1 MIRICMKLGIALIL
15 ISLSSIKVS
24 AQGIAINSNG
34 VKADKS
40 AILDVSAINKGIL
53 IPRVALQNINDKVT
67 IPSPAH
73 SLLVYNTSENIYGK
87 GFYYNKGTDDDPLWM
102 QLGVTPVN
110 SAWLTGGN
118 DDVNDDVSY
127 MGTNIDEDVVF
138 RRNGTL
144 SMQIRT
150 GGALLATGDATGV
163 TPTEGKGSR
172 LMWIPAKAAFRV
184 GGITEDYADA
194 WNDEFIGQYSFA
206 AGQNAR
212 AQGDYSVAMGYNTLA
227 TDPYSTAL
235 GGETKAQHFFALATG
250 LRTVAMGNSSTAM
263 GFRSMASGSASVAM
277 GDSTEAKGDVSI
289 AMGYKTF
296 AEGDHSTAT
305 GYQTHAIGN
314 RSTAMGENTKAV
326 GEGSFASGKGSDALG
341 EYSTVFGEATAIGNY
356 SIAGGTAIA
365 TAEYATA
372 FGFGATANGL
382 HSFAAGSG
390 ANAMGDRSAAFNN
403 GTTDKDA
410 NYAFATGT
418 STAKNTSS
426 VAMGSGNEALEKYTV
441 ALGQSTYAGGVA
453 SLSMGSE
460 SGTIGHYSAVIGKGL
475 YTSAYANFVV
485 GSYNKFGFEDLA
497 KEFKANQPLFQVG
510 NGTGGGARSNAVTV
524 LANAKT
530 GINTTDNPK
539 ALLHL
544 KATVGD
550 GWDRHIRLEEEN
562 SGNYGAILYDEE
574 GMKFRNFKEGNTFY
588 FRNNNNGTIAK
599 IESNGNME
607 ISGMLTENSDI
618 RLKTN
623 IEALSNV
630 LSRIDKIQPVKYD
643 FIDQIN
649 HPSMRQIGFSAQ
661 EIQKVFPE
669 LVSQNKDGYLSV
681 AYTNM
686 TAVLLQA
693 IKEQHEIIETQ
704 QKNILALQQNI
715 YEQKEFNIKM
725 LQQSLEHQKQ
735 INNLQN
741 KLKIK

>member
-410 NYAFATGT
+410 NGNILRQ
-418 STAKNTSS
+418 SDLVCNDKGHPIQLSLLD
-426 VAMGSGNEALEKYTV
+426 GSGNSFGKEV
-441 ALGQSTYAGGVA
+441 ATYLYDINKVITSVVSNDGKTLSSDTIKISFKTA
-453 SLSMGSE
+453 SLFPNDREIYNTNGDLINWTSKNF
-460 SGTIGHYSAVIGKGL
+460 KG
-475 YTSAYANFVV
+475 
-485 GSYNKFGFEDLA
+485 E
-497 KEFKANQPLFQVG
+497 E
-510 NGTGGGARSNAVTV
+510 
-524 LANAKT
+524 
-530 GINTTDNPK
+530 TTY
-539 ALLHL
+539 
-544 KATVGD
+544 
-550 GWDRHIRLEEEN
+550 EEEY
-562 SGNYGAILYDEE
+562 SYDSFGNC
-574 GMKFRNFKEGNTFY
+574 
-588 FRNNNNGTIAK
+588 
-599 IESNGNME
+599 IENRIYKVSIKRNGNKK
-607 ISGMLTENSDI
+607 
-618 RLKTN
+618 RN
-623 IEALSNV
+623 ID
-630 LSRIDKIQPVKYD
+630 RIFKKD
-643 FIDQIN
+643 FT
-649 HPSMRQIGFSAQ
+649 
-661 EIQKVFPE
+661 
-669 LVSQNKDGYLSV
+669 Y
-681 AYTNM
+681 
-686 TAVLLQA
+686 
-693 IKEQHEIIETQ
+693 
-704 QKNILALQQNI
+704 
-715 YEQKEFNIKM
+715 
-725 LQQSLEHQKQ
+725 
-735 INNLQN
+735 
-741 KLKIK
+741 